1 MLYILN
7 VFLNFTLAKII
18 YPNDGTYLTHCAYL
32 VYAVGIHVQRYGYR
46 KVDRD
51 IKKMIL
57 ILYILVHLQNLSIVS
72 LPQKII

>member
-1 MLYILN
+1 
-7 VFLNFTLAKII
+7 
-18 YPNDGTYLTHCAYL
+18 
-32 VYAVGIHVQRYGYR
+32 VQRYGYR